1 MKNSLEAKEKLET
14 ELFWKNC
21 IRKLNLVSMY
31 DMLSLQWMIMSY
43 PVNVLYIRNTFP
55 KNNQH
60 SREVWFRKQNET
72 NSTIKLN
79 VHFKLTFVSR
89 QCDSFSILCIFRDKM
104 CFRRILFIK
113 LNLNVAQVL
122 DNLSKNRFEENQIP

>member
-14 ELFWKNC
+14 EMLRRNC
-21 IRKLNLVSMY
+21 IRIINLVSMY

-79 VHFKLTFVSR
+79 VRFILTFANR
-89 QCDSFSILCIFRDKM
+89 NCDYFSILCIFRDKM
-104 CFRRILFIK
+104 CFRRILFLK
-113 LNLNVAQVL
+113 LNFNVAQVL